1 MKSKQRIYCIFEG
14 AGARGLGHVGAFRAL
29 SKQDVE
35 FAGFAGTSAGAIIAA
50 LAACGYSA
58 EELFSVRDGSNVLD
72 RLDLDSGNSSVS
84 LTKQPAG
91 TPANLFGKAAW
102 RKLQLIRMA
111 LRNRWIGVLILVI
124 GLLFASTGV
133 IFFPRFA
140 LGTLLVSIAAL
151 CLLARATIVGF
162 VSLDAVKAAL
172 DQLIAMKCRGRRDG
186 APVTFRDLALAGFP
200 PLKIVAANISQQEL
214 VVFSAETTPGV
225 AVSEAVCAS
234 IGIPCVFKP
243 RSIEGN
249 WFMDGGLVSNLPAW
263 TFDDE
268 RSIDRDALTAAIEIG
283 VSANKDR
290 KRGWTVGSMLG
301 TMVFGAGVLNKR
313 AVERLTAERLTVN
326 IGLIDFDVGR
336 KRASE
341 IISETEVYCEGSLI
355 ARMIELPRII
365 NDKCEDVSRR
375 CHGLISASYAAAG
388 LENFGY
394 VTRIAIAIPVAPRYR
409 TVRLEFSSG
418 YTDLSDE
425 RITLPLERSL
435 IGRAWNENE
444 TLFASKSDPAVWNE
458 SLAAPQDRWLRKLIW
473 KDLNWVL
480 CVPLKI
486 DEQTRVIVTLDCDR
500 ELAFDHDTQQE
511 LLNALE
517 DLILQEFQFLRNVE
531 RELLHGR

>member
-1 MKSKQRIYCIFEG
+1 MAQ
-14 AGARGLGHVGAFRAL
+14 V
-29 SKQDVE
+29 
-35 FAGFAGTSAGAIIAA
+35 
-50 LAACGYSA
+50 AACPTGRS
-58 EELFSVRDGSNVLD
+58 EPMDWF
-72 RLDLDSGNSSVS
+72 
-84 LTKQPAG
+84 PH
-91 TPANLFGKAAW
+91 
-102 RKLQLIRMA
+102 
-111 LRNRWIGVLILVI
+111 RNPILA
-124 GLLFASTGV
+124 LLFAFTGV

-140 LGTLLVSIAAL
+140 LIALLASIAVL
-151 CLLARATIVGF
+151 CLLARATILGF
-162 VSLDAVKAAL
+162 VSLDPVKEAL
-172 DQLIAMKCRGRRDG
+172 DQLIAMKYRGRRDG
-186 APVTFRDLALAGFP
+186 SPVTFRELAMAGFP
-200 PLKIVAANISQQEL
+200 PLKIVAANISMQEL
-214 VVFSAETTPGV
+214 TVFSAETTPAV

-234 IGIPCVFKP
+234 IAIPCVFKP
-243 RSIEGN
+243 RLIEGN

-268 RSIDRDALTAAIEIG
+268 RSVDRDALTAAIEIG
-283 VSANKDR
+283 VNANKER
-290 KRGWTVGSMLG
+290 KPGWTIGSMLG
-301 TMVFGAGVLNKR
+301 TMIFGAGLLNKR
-313 AVERLTAERLTVN
+313 GVERLTAERLTVN
-326 IGLIDFDVGR
+326 VGLLDFDVGR

-341 IISETEVYCEGSLI
+341 IISETEAYCEGSLI

-365 NDKCEDVSRR
+365 NDKCESVSRR

-388 LENFGY
+388 LEEPEF

-435 IGRAWNENE
+435 IGRSWNEDE

-486 DEQTRVIVTLDCDR
+486 DEQTRVVVTLDCDR
-500 ELAFDHDTQQE
+500 ELVFDDDTQQE

-517 DLILQEFQFLRNVE
+517 DLYCRSSNS
-531 RELLHGR
+531 